1 MVNFEI
7 NRSEQT
13 SVSGCASV
21 LLVLNLKFYVEGSS
35 LAEFIIT
42 CAQVFVL
49 LANLVWSYDLCVI

>member
-1 MVNFEI
+1 MINFEI

-21 LLVLNLKFYVEGSS
+21 LLVLKFYVEGSS
-35 LAEFIIT
+35 LAEFIIK